1 MWANPWERRKL
12 GDNEMKKFL
21 VLLMLASTMAFASD
35 VDDMF
40 GEGEDQFVFDR
51 FSDEAILLE
60 IDRNAAISCNKGL
73 CTLHSMESR
82 YGGFEVTFGVGEGSG
97 LSGTSG
103 KDGVNIY
110 TGGYDSCNSC
120 DTLNW
125 GFQVKYSKGKCTQT
139 VKVPK
144 SVYYAVN
151 RYMFGLLTDEGGTR
165 RGFTPAD
172 EAMIMFYTT
181 IMNNV
186 KGCTK

>member
-1 MWANPWERRKL
+1 
-12 GDNEMKKFL
+12 MKKFL
-21 VLLMLASTMAFASD
+21 LLLAMVSSMAFASD
-35 VDDMF
+35 VDDLF
-40 GEGEDQFVFDR
+40 GNGEDQFVFDR
-51 FSDEAILLE
+51 FSDESILLE
-60 IDRNAAISCNKGL
+60 IDREAAVSCSNGL

-82 YGGFEVTFGVGEGSG
+82 YGGFEVSFGVGEGNG
-97 LSGTSG
+97 MQTGG

-110 TGGYDSCNSC
+110 TDGYGGCNTC
-120 DTLNW
+120 GTLNW
-125 GFQVKYSKGKCTQT
+125 GFQVKYSKGNCTQT

-144 SVYYAVN
+144 SVYYSLN

>member
-1 MWANPWERRKL
+1 M
-12 GDNEMKKFL
+12 FL
-21 VLLMLASTMAFASD
+21 KCLLMLGFVAQMSFAGE
-35 VDDMF
+35 VDDIF
-40 GEGEDQFVFDR
+40 GSGEDQFEFDR
-51 FSDEAILLE
+51 FSDESILLE
-60 IDRNAAISCNKGL
+60 IDRNAAISCDKGL
-73 CTLHSMESR
+73 CTLHSVESR
-82 YGGFEVTFGVGEGSG
+82 YGGFEVSFNVGQGTGSTG
-97 LSGTSG
+97 LGG

-110 TGGYDSCNSC
+110 TGGYGTCETC
-120 DTLNW
+120 DALSW
-125 GFQVKYSKGKCTQT
+125 GFQVKYSRGKCTQT

-151 RYMFGLLTDEGGTR
+151 RYMYGLLTDEGGTR

>member
-1 MWANPWERRKL
+1 
-12 GDNEMKKFL
+12 MKNLLLVFL
-21 VLLMLASTMAFASD
+21 LLTSSFAFASD
-35 VDDMF
+35 IDDMF
-40 GEGEDQFVFDR
+40 GDGEDQFVFDR
-51 FSDEAILLE
+51 FSDESILLE
-60 IDRNAAISCNKGL
+60 IDRAAAISCDKGL

-82 YGGFEVTFGVGEGSG
+82 YGGFEVSFGVGEGNG
-97 LSGTSG
+97 FQAGG

-110 TGGYDSCNSC
+110 TDGYGACNTC
-120 DTLNW
+120 GQLNW

-151 RYMFGLLTDEGGTR
+151 RYMYGLMTDEGGTR

-186 KGCTK
+186 KGCTKVNIVKISS

>member
-1 MWANPWERRKL
+1 
-12 GDNEMKKFL
+12 MKKFL
-21 VLLMLASTMAFASD
+21 LMFLLLAVNVYASD

-40 GEGEDQFVFDR
+40 GDGEDQFVFDR

-60 IDRNAAISCNKGL
+60 IDKDAAISCENGL
-73 CTLHSMESR
+73 CTLHAMESR
-82 YGGFEVTFGVGEGSG
+82 YGGFEVSFGVGEGSG
-97 LSGTSG
+97 YGSNG

-110 TGGYDSCNSC
+110 TNGYSTCNSC
-120 DTLNW
+120 DQLNW
-125 GFQVKYSKGKCTQT
+125 GFQVKYTKGKCTQT

-151 RYMFGLLTDEGGTR
+151 RYMYGLLTDEGGTR